1 MEEKSISEEKIILT
15 EENLGF
21 YLYLGMGICNN
32 RKVVISVGYTAEYA
46 NKKALQFVEASNNEI
61 IYEDISVIKIGDK
74 EKIATI
80 NRSEFE

>member
-1 MEEKSISEEKIILT
+1 MEHLKLKEEKIILT

-21 YLYLGMGICNN
+21 YLYLGMGICNK
-32 RKVVISVGYTAEYA
+32 RKVVISVGYTTEYA
-46 NKKALQFVEASNNEI
+46 NKKAIQFVEASNGLI
-61 IYEDISVIKIGDK
+61 TYEDISVIKIGDT